1 MPNKDYLPN
10 YRNHRGQSFL
20 FCERLSLLED
30 TIEFFSGQSQRQQ
43 QRNKLHITRIFGE
56 SGSANGKAIDAALPG
71 LRAVSLKMFSIWTKL
86 MYENQEII
94 I

>member
-1 MPNKDYLPN
+1 M
-10 YRNHRGQSFL
+10 
-20 FCERLSLLED
+20 
-30 TIEFFSGQSQRQQ
+30 
-43 QRNKLHITRIFGE
+43 
-56 SGSANGKAIDAALPG
+56 DAALPG